1 MPKNILNTLG
11 RRFEGQGDEDP
22 LHFLPFLHDE
32 AGVDVPNGLEQH
44 VSILAWMLEALEGGV
59 ELLVEIPVARR
70 ELAAKHVEE
79 GKSDLVGAVCIGGMH
94 VRLDVRGIVQQQIEH
109 IVALMRKER
118 TMKRRTK
125 LAGVLFTAVL
135 TMSVAL
141 ALADKDADQD
151 TVTGRLSGFQET
163 PLTISSPG
171 SGEFFATIRADE
183 TAIDYV
189 LTYRDLSSAVLQA
202 HIHFGR
208 PAISGGIVLFLCTNL
223 APPAGVPTPQAC
235 PDFPATITG
244 TLTAANV
251 IPVPAQGIDP
261 GATGFAEMIEA
272 IRAGAAYANVHT
284 TVNPGGEIRSRLR
297 VDEDDKR

>member
-1 MPKNILNTLG
+1 
-11 RRFEGQGDEDP
+11 
-22 LHFLPFLHDE
+22 
-32 AGVDVPNGLEQH
+32 
-44 VSILAWMLEALEGGV
+44 MLEALEGGV
-59 ELLVEIPVARR
+59 DLLVEILVARR

-109 IVALMRKER
+109 IAEKILRRRKER

-135 TMSVAL
+135 TMSVAP

-235 PDFPATITG
+235 PDAPATITG
-244 TLTAANV
+244 TLTAADV

-261 GATGFAEMIEA
+261 GAAGFAEMIEA